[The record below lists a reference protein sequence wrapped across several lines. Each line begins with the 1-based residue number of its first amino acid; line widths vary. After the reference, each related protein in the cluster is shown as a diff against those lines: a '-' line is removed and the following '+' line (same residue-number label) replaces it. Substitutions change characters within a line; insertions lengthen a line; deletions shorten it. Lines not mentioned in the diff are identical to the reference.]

1 MNNSSVAQ
9 GTLFI
14 VATPIGHLDDL
25 SVRART
31 VLASVDVVLAEDTRR
46 SLTLLRHY
54 GVHAQL
60 ESVHE
65 HNEEQRAS
73 ALVARALAGECF
85 ALVSDAG
92 TPLIS
97 DPGFTL
103 VQAMHDAGIQ
113 VSPVPGPCAAAAAI
127 SVAGISS
134 HRFAFEGFLP
144 ARKSSR
150 RERLASLAKD
160 TRTLIIYEA
169 PHRAAAAMADIRDLF
184 GDDRPVTI
192 ARELT
197 KLHEQIVYGRAGS
210 LADMLVDHVIPQRG
224 EFVFVIEGA
233 PAQGANVTF
242 NDDTERWLKA
252 IASSMSP
259 SDGAKVAAK
268 ATGLKRADIYR
279 RLLELRDSS

>member
-1 MNNSSVAQ
+1 M
-9 GTLFI
+9 LFI

-25 SVRART
+25 SVRARA

-46 SLTLLRHY
+46 TLTLLRHY
-54 GVHAQL
+54 GVHAHL

-65 HNEEQRAS
+65 HNEEHRAS
-73 ALVARALAGECF
+73 ALVARALAGERL

-103 VQAMHDAGIQ
+103 VQAMHDAGVS
-113 VSPVPGPCAAAAAI
+113 VSPVPGPCAAAAAM
-127 SVAGISS
+127 SVAGIAS
-134 HRFAFEGFLP
+134 HRFSFEGFLP
-144 ARKSSR
+144 ARKAPR

-160 TRTLIIYEA
+160 TRTLIVYEA
-169 PHRAAAAMADIRDLF
+169 PHRVAESMADICDLF
-184 GDDRPVTI
+184 GGDRPVTI

-197 KLHEQIVYGRAGS
+197 KVHEQVVHGSAGS
-210 LADMLVDHVIPQRG
+210 LADMLGDEVIPQRG

-233 PAQGANVTF
+233 PMDAARAAF
-242 NDDTERWLKA
+242 NDDIERWLRA

-268 ATGLKRADIYR
+268 ATGLKRGEIYR